1 MKLKKKIIMIIL
13 LVMICLLMNNTM
25 MLNMLKQAI
34 IINETKHCRL
44 IFWLYGPAI
53 SCGKRN
59 PVPGPMFL
67 PRGPEKPTVVAAAR
81 NKPIMA
87 LGFKMTSFGPGLNG
101 SLFHQP

>member
-1 MKLKKKIIMIIL
+1 
-13 LVMICLLMNNTM
+13 MNNTL

-34 IINETKHCRL
+34 MMILMKQNTAGS
-44 IFWLYGPAI
+44 YS
-53 SCGKRN
+53 SCM
-59 PVPGPMFL
+59 VPRPMLL

-101 SLFHQP
+101 IIFHQP